1 MMKNFFRDY
10 LVAPSR
16 ADDPNLRKTLV
27 LFSFVA
33 SALITLAQQASFYDL
48 LTSSSVRNRKCIKS
62 NIIECL
68 EMVGLT

>member
-10 LVAPSR
+10 LVAPAR

-48 LTSSSVRNRKCIKS
+48 L
-62 NIIECL
+62 
-68 EMVGLT
+68 